1 MHIARGLFRLSP
13 KGRIK
18 NENIFAPAGNPLLRA
33 MSLGVQTQNRKNQT
47 QPLKSHS
54 LQAYLIDRCKRGDR
68 KAQNELYR
76 LYAGAM
82 YHICRRMC
90 GDEEVARDLLQDAFV
105 DAFSKLHSLQ
115 EAKVFAAWIKRI
127 VVNKCINHLRKR
139 DFTEELR
146 DDYPHEEEDQGEFT
160 SMQAQRV
167 MQAIDKLPVGCRT
180 VLNLYLFDGY
190 DHGEIA
196 GILGITEAASKSQ
209 YCKAKARIRSMIET
223 QVV

>member
-1 MHIARGLFRLSP
+1 MGY
-13 KGRIK
+13 KRITDESK
-18 NENIFAPAGNPLLRA
+18 APD
-33 MSLGVQTQNRKNQT
+33 
-47 QPLKSHS
+47 LKSHS
-54 LQAYLIDRCKRGDR
+54 LQAYLIEQCKRGDR

-90 GDEEVARDLLQDAFV
+90 GDEEEARDLLQDAFV
-105 DAFSKLHSLQ
+105 DAFTKLHSLQ
-115 EAKVFAAWIKRI
+115 EAKLFAAWIKRI
-127 VVNKCINHLRKR
+127 VVNKCINHLRKKE
-139 DFTEELR
+139 FTEDLKE
-146 DDYPHEEEDQGEFT
+146 DYPQDETDDGAFAG
-160 SMQAQRV
+160 MQAKRV
-167 MQAIDKLPVGCRT
+167 MMAVDKLPAGCRT